1 MSKIAIEGME
11 FFSYHGHFEEESVI
25 GTNFILDLEFET
37 DTSSAEVTDRLEET
51 VNYLSVYLS
60 VKKQM
65 EKSSLL
71 IENVARRIV
80 DALFEEY
87 SPMES
92 IKLKFTKVNPPLGG
106 KMKGVSITL
115 NEKRPKVKKEK

>member
-37 DTSSAEVTDRLEET
+37 DTSSAEVTDNLEET

-65 EKSSLL
+65 DKSSLL

-80 DALFEEY
+80 DALFVEY
-87 SPMES
+87 DAMDS

-106 KMKGVSITL
+106 KMKGVSITIK
-115 NEKRPKVKKEK
+115 EKRPKNE